1 MLKIGLTGGFGTGK
15 STVAGMFRSLGAKV
29 LDADKMN
36 HRLIHRGGACFP
48 AVVKLFGKKIL
59 SGRDI
64 DRKKIAAVVFKNR
77 AKLQQ
82 LNAIVHP
89 AVIRDIKKE
98 IQRFK
103 RGKRTTIIIDAP
115 LLIEAGLHKL
125 CDCVIVVVSGRE
137 KQIQRVMRRMEINR
151 KEVLKRIRAQM
162 PLKRKIQLADITIHN
177 NGTRIQTRK
186 EVRRIWQSLLKKI
199 PKK

>member
-48 AVVKLFGKKIL
+48 AVIKLFGKKIL